1 MLSFQR
7 QGSTK
12 IIFKSQELKIAI
24 GDGGQTDIHATFIT
38 FTNGKNQNKIS
49 DYAFAE
55 ERKVNTVGVVRCT
68 CTQTR
73 GVLGQLLLQWRFVL
87 SGSFFLFSFSFFWT
101 MVVALTVKTMD
112 P

>member
-7 QGSTK
+7 QGRTK